1 MRYFKNSRFIRLVIL
16 PIALVS
22 MSACQ
27 TTQWKS
33 AGFAPFDTR
42 RELPSPA
49 RLTLNDA
56 STIELVGA
64 QFEADSVV
72 GTRTA
77 GVVTTSARWAVHVDS
92 VRHIE
97 RLEVYGSVGRNA
109 LLVGAGVFAVGV
121 VITLVNMDKELGKL
135 GE

>member
-1 MRYFKNSRFIRLVIL
+1 MKYFKNSRFIRLLIL
-16 PIALVS
+16 PIALVA

-49 RLTLNDA
+49 RLTLNDQ
-56 STIELVGA
+56 SIIELVGA
-64 QFEADSVV
+64 RFEADSVI

-92 VRHIE
+92 VEHIE
-97 RLEVYGSVGRNA
+97 RLVEYGSSSRNA
-109 LLVGAGVFAVGV
+109 LLVGAGALAVGA
-121 VITLVNMDKELGKL
+121 VITIVKM
-135 GE
+135 GEDWD